1 MSAPERRQPPRE
13 ARWETLGHSVQG
25 VNKQRNQDWYAAEGS
40 GSASDPLILAVADGH
55 GSAVHARSHI
65 GARCAVDLFVAQART
80 FAELARSEG
89 PDGTH
94 SLSWLMNYARNELP
108 RQLAAAWQ
116 ESVLAHWD
124 RNPDTVNPAA
134 EPPPKGRKLLLYGAT
149 LVGAVVTPQLF
160 AAWQLGD
167 GELTVIGADGAVALP
182 LAPAEADLG
191 DETESFCT
199 RHAWQLVRVHWAPV
213 VAPDRTPRLIVLS
226 TDGLSKSFAS
236 DEGFAQFMAGMDQRL
251 AKDGGPDDVREAL
264 PGWLAEAAR
273 YSGDDTTLVAA
284 RRPEP
289 DAADHGPAPDEP
301 RSDA

>member
-1 MSAPERRQPPRE
+1 MSASERPL
-13 ARWETLGHSVQG
+13 WETLEHSVRG
-25 VNKQRNQDWYAAEGS
+25 VNKQVNQDWYVAEGS
-40 GSASDPLILAVADGH
+40 GADGDPLILAVADGH

-65 GARCAVDLFVAQART
+65 GARCAIDLFAAQTRT

-89 PDGTH
+89 PDGAH

-108 RQLAAAWQ
+108 RQLVAAWQ

-124 RNPDTVNPAA
+124 RHPETVDPAA
-134 EPPPKGRKLLLYGAT
+134 EPPRKGQKLLLYGAT
-149 LVGAVVTPQLF
+149 LVGAVLTPRMF

-167 GELTVIGADGAVALP
+167 GELTVIDADGAIALP
-182 LAPAEADLG
+182 LAPVEADLG
-191 DETESFCT
+191 DETESLCS
-199 RHAWQLVRVHWAPV
+199 RQAWKMIRVHWAPV
-213 VAPDRTPRLIVLS
+213 VARDRTPRLIALS

-236 DEGFAQFMAGMDQRL
+236 DEGFTQFMTGLDQRL
-251 AKDGGPDDVREAL
+251 SKDGGSDDVRGAL

-284 RRPEP
+284 RRPGP
-289 DAADHGPAPDEP
+289 DAADHSPAAERR

>member
-1 MSAPERRQPPRE
+1 MSTPERPL
-13 ARWETLGHSVQG
+13 WETLEHSVRG
-25 VNKQRNQDWYAAEGS
+25 VNKQINQDWYVSEGS
-40 GSASDPLILAVADGH
+40 GSTGDPLVLAVADGH
-55 GSAVHARSHI
+55 GSAAHARSHI
-65 GARCAVDLFVAQART
+65 GARRAVDLFAAQART

-108 RQLAAAWQ
+108 RQLVAAWQ
-116 ESVLAHWD
+116 ESVLSHWD
-124 RNPDTVNPAA
+124 RHPDTAAPAA
-134 EPPPKGRKLLLYGAT
+134 EPPPKGQKLLLYGAT
-149 LVGAVVTPQLF
+149 LVGAVLTPQVF

-182 LAPAEADLG
+182 LAPVEADLG
-191 DETESFCT
+191 DETESLCS
-199 RHAWQLVRVHWAPV
+199 RQAWKMIRVHWAPV
-213 VAPDRTPRLIVLS
+213 VARERTPRLVALS

-236 DEGFAQFMAGMDQRL
+236 DEGFAQFMTGLDQRL
-251 AKDGGPDDVREAL
+251 AKAGGPDDVRDAL

-289 DAADHGPAPDEP
+289 HAADHGPAADEP

>member
-1 MSAPERRQPPRE
+1 MSTPERPL
-13 ARWETLGHSVQG
+13 WETLEHSVRG
-25 VNKQRNQDWYAAEGS
+25 VNKQINQDWYVSEGS
-40 GSASDPLILAVADGH
+40 GSTGDPLILAVADGH
-55 GSAVHARSHI
+55 GSAAHARSHI
-65 GARCAVDLFVAQART
+65 GARRAVDLFAAQART

-108 RQLAAAWQ
+108 RQLVAAWQ
-116 ESVLAHWD
+116 ESVLSHWD
-124 RNPDTVNPAA
+124 RHPDTAAPAA
-134 EPPPKGRKLLLYGAT
+134 EPPHKGQKLLLYGAT
-149 LVGAVVTPQLF
+149 LVGAVLTPQVF

-182 LAPAEADLG
+182 LAPVEADLG
-191 DETESFCT
+191 DETESLCS
-199 RHAWQLVRVHWAPV
+199 RQAWKMIRVHWAPV
-213 VAPDRTPRLIVLS
+213 VARERTPRLVALS

-236 DEGFAQFMAGMDQRL
+236 DEGFAQFMTGLDQRL
-251 AKDGGPDDVREAL
+251 AKAGGPDDVRDAL

-289 DAADHGPAPDEP
+289 DAADHGPAADEP